1 MKSSEKEAAMQKL
14 VARRACNN
22 GYVSSIVDNEWD
34 ALTQC
39 LVAKDCTS
47 KQTLINK
54 PEILHNSVEQAA
66 RHKAANDMCIL
77 CQT

>member
-1 MKSSEKEAAMQKL
+1 MKSSEREAAMQKL
-14 VARRACNN
+14 VAHRACNN

-54 PEILHNSVEQAA
+54 PEILHNSRAAA
-66 RHKAANDMCIL
+66 RHKAANDTCIL